1 MGVEEGEEGER
12 LMRSRLPILPK
23 AHRSCE
29 VAIAST
35 RGTDP
40 PLLLLISKAGVSDL
54 SMEMSQ
60 EEGREGLG
68 GEKSPSLTNEA
79 RTVGMVSGRIEGS

>member
-12 LMRSRLPILPK
+12 LMGSRLPILPK

-35 RGTDP
+35 RGINP
-40 PLLLLISKAGVSDL
+40 PFLLLISKAGVREL
-54 SMEMSQ
+54 SIAMSQ
-60 EEGREGLG
+60 EGGREGLG
-68 GEKSPSLTNEA
+68 GEKSPTLTNEA